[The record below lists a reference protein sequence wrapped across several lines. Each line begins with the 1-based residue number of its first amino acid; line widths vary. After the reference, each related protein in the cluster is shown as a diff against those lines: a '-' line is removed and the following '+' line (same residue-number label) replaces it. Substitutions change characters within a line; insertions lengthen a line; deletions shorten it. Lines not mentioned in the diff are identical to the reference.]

1 MYQSIRGL
9 KNDLKEIKL
18 LLKRNARR
26 RIIKKYFEDNPI
38 KKIHLGSDVSKVE
51 GWLCSDLAPR
61 ASGSIYLDVS
71 KKFPFKDESVHYI
84 YSEHMI
90 EHLVLEQAAFMLKEC
105 YRVLKPGGKIRLATP
120 DFTRIMDLYN
130 NPTSK
135 INSEYVK
142 WISTSFLNKS
152 TCFESLEVVNQL
164 FHGWKHQF
172 LYDQLYLSKMLNMYG
187 FTQIKVCDYL
197 NSEDEHFR
205 NLETHHLNVGNL
217 DMVKF
222 ETLIVEAIKK

>member
-1 MYQSIRGL
+1 MFHTLRGL
-9 KNDLKEIKL
+9 KKDIKEIGL
-18 LLKRNARR
+18 LVKRIERSVL
-26 RIIKKYFEDNPI
+26 IKNYFKSQQIN
-38 KKIHLGSDVSKVE
+38 KIHLGSDVSKVE

-120 DFTRIMDLYN
+120 DFTRIMDLN
-130 NPTSK
+130 INPTSK
-135 INSEYVK
+135 INSEYIK
-142 WISTSFLNKS
+142 WISTNFLNKS
-152 TCFESLEVVNQL
+152 ANFDSIEVVNQL

-172 LYDQLYLSKMLNMYG
+172 LYDQAYLSKMLNMNG
-187 FTQIKVCDYL
+187 FTQIKVCAYSH
-197 NSEDEHFR
+197 SEDENFR

-217 DMVKF
+217 DMVTF